1 MTAIVFGAYLAAIFA
16 IGAVALRRTRTEGD
30 YWIAGGKLGWLLGGA
45 TLAAT
50 HASAGTYIGT
60 VGVIHTVGWEF
71 TWLVLFIPFSYWF
84 MAGVLAPRFARTR
97 EMTLPAFI
105 ERRYY
110 SRRARALAAVV
121 ILIAVTVY
129 IQAQVIA
136 GGLIAEI
143 AFGIPAVWGMVF
155 FTVILLA
162 YTAVGGMVAV
172 VYTDLVQLVVMVIGA
187 LVAVPMVFQ
196 LLGGPGPLF
205 TAVEAL
211 RPEAFEF
218 GSLPGVLLFTMGISF
233 LLGGVATPEK
243 LVRLYAIRD
252 QHEIRRGLFLAMIVA
267 TGVNL
272 LVFLIA
278 LGAMGLF
285 PILPSGDLAM
295 PLIASYAL
303 PPVLGTVLLAAVV
316 SAIMSTVD
324 SLLLVAGSA
333 LSHDL
338 LGVLRPG
345 ASPRSRMLAAR
356 LGILIVGIAPLVLIL
371 SGVGEGELVQFIVL
385 LFTAIMA
392 SAFFVPVVLGVF
404 WRGLTREG
412 ALAAMVGG
420 VAAVFVWQSGVL
432 PWPGWGPEFIH
443 SAAPGVAV
451 SLVLGVVVSR
461 FSAPPP
467 ESALSPL
474 LREARRR
481 LAVKLA
487 GRRVLVTG
495 GAQGMGLLI
504 ACGAAERGAHVAI
517 WDLNEKALPD
527 AASRISAARR
537 SDDQIVGFGCGR
549 RWGSGRGFGRRRTA
563 PSLVRRDGRARQ
575 QRRRRLGEAPGGP
588 LSGGGSTHPS
598 GQHGGALLDHRR
610 VPSLHDRKGRR
621 AHRDDGVRRRPDWSP
636 GPFRLLR
643 FQIRGPSDS
652 TNLSGTNCAGP
663 RPAFAPV

>member
-97 EMTLPAFI
+97 ELTLPAFI

-136 GGLIAEI
+136 GGIIAEI

-162 YTAVGGMVAV
+162 YTAIGGMVAV

-467 ESALSPL
+467 ESALSPYF
-474 LREARRR
+474 
-481 LAVKLA
+481 
-487 GRRVLVTG
+487 G
-495 GAQGMGLLI
+495 
-504 ACGAAERGAHVAI
+504 
-517 WDLNEKALPD
+517 N
-527 AASRISAARR
+527 SA
-537 SDDQIVGFGCGR
+537 
-549 RWGSGRGFGRRRTA
+549 
-563 PSLVRRDGRARQ
+563 
-575 QRRRRLGEAPGGP
+575 
-588 LSGGGSTHPS
+588 GGSP
-598 GQHGGALLDHRR
+598 
-610 VPSLHDRKGRR
+610 
-621 AHRDDGVRRRPDWSP
+621 
-636 GPFRLLR
+636 
-643 FQIRGPSDS
+643 
-652 TNLSGTNCAGP
+652 
-663 RPAFAPV
+663 